1 MRVRDTVR
9 VMAKPKPD
17 VILTVRI
24 PAPVKRELQEVAR
37 ADNRSL
43 SNLVETYLIQA
54 LAARQPKEQV
64 A

>member
-1 MRVRDTVR
+1 MRLRDTVL
-9 VMAKPKPD
+9 VMAKSKAD

-24 PAPVKRELQEVAR
+24 PGPVKRQLQEIAIET
-37 ADNRSL
+37 NRSL

-54 LAARQPKEQV
+54 LAARQPNEKV

>member
-1 MRVRDTVR
+1 
-9 VMAKPKPD
+9 MAKSKAD

-24 PAPVKRELQEVAR
+24 PGPVKQELQAVAD

-43 SNLVETYLIQA
+43 SNLVETYLIKA
-54 LAARQPKEQV
+54 LASRQAQRMG